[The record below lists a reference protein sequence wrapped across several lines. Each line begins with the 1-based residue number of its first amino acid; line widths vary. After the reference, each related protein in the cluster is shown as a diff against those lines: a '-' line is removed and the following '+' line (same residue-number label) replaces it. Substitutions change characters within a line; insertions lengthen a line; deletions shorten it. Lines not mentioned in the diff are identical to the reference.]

1 MLGFDR
7 DDVSEIHEVDGVFR
21 QRAVR
26 VAIRAISRQ
35 QTFQGN
41 KVTTYLVT
49 GGAGFIGSHLT
60 TRLVEDGHC
69 VRVFDN
75 LSTGSLRN
83 LAHLDERY
91 ECLEGDLCDR
101 HAVAKAVKGVEIIFH
116 EAALASVPRSVDR
129 PLDTH
134 DACVTGTINLLDA
147 ARRNGVRRVVYAG
160 SSSAYGNQ
168 KTMPK
173 HEGQV
178 PQVLSPYAAA
188 KLAAELYCEAF
199 ASTYGLET
207 VRLRYFNVFG
217 PRQDPESPYS
227 AVIPRFVS
235 ALLKGDQ
242 PTIYGDGSQSRDFTF
257 VENVVE
263 ANLLASRAKGVSGRV
278 YNAACGQTLDLLTL
292 LRLIC
297 EHLNVTFAPFFAP
310 ARVGDVQHSWAD
322 ISAAERDLGYR
333 VQVSVREGLAR
344 TVDWYVAQHQNA
356 KQNSECLATTSK

>member
-1 MLGFDR
+1 M
-7 DDVSEIHEVDGVFR
+7 
-21 QRAVR
+21 
-26 VAIRAISRQ
+26 
-35 QTFQGN
+35 T
-41 KVTTYLVT
+41 KYLVT
-49 GGAGFIGSHLT
+49 GGAGFIGSHIT
-60 TRLVEDGHC
+60 TNLVNAGQV
-69 VRVFDN
+69 VRVLDN
-75 LSTGSLRN
+75 LSTGSLKN
-83 LAHLDERY
+83 LAHLEDRFEFI
-91 ECLEGDLCDR
+91 EGDLCDR
-101 HAVAKAVKGVEIIFH
+101 DAVNDAVDGVDVIFH
-116 EAALASVPRSVDR
+116 EAALASVPRSVER

-134 DACVTGTINLLDA
+134 EACVTGTINLLDA
-147 ARRNGVRRVVYAG
+147 ARRSAVRRVVYAG

-217 PRQDPESPYS
+217 PRQDPNSPYS
-227 AVIPRFVS
+227 AVIPRFVA

-242 PTIYGDGSQSRDFTF
+242 PVIYGDGTQSRDFTF

-263 ANLLASRAKGVSGRV
+263 ANLLAAQATGVSGRV

-292 LRLIC
+292 LKIICDRLD
-297 EHLNVTFAPFFAP
+297 VPFAPQFAA

-322 ISAAERDLGYR
+322 ISAAEKDLGYR
-333 VQVSVREGLAR
+333 VRVSVNEGLAR
-344 TVDWYVAQHQNA
+344 TVDWYVEQHRKNQ
-356 KQNSECLATTSK
+356 SEANCTSSLVLA